1 MPLLAKRWA
10 PFSMARSPMVTSSNF
25 SSKSAIFAVGGR
37 ERAYSVGAEGGS
49 VQCGG
54 TGRERA
60 VWGHREG
67 ACSVGATAATATAVN
82 YNVLVSTL
90 RYCLHV

>member
-25 SSKSAIFAVGGR
+25 SSKSAILAVGDR
-37 ERAYSVGAEGGS
+37 EGSAQCGDREGSVQCGDREGS

-54 TGRERA
+54 QG
-60 VWGHREG
+60 G
-67 ACSVGATAATATAVN
+67 
-82 YNVLVSTL
+82 
-90 RYCLHV
+90 

>member
-1 MPLLAKRWA
+1 MW
-10 PFSMARSPMVTSSNF
+10 
-25 SSKSAIFAVGGR
+25 GHR
-37 ERAYSVGAEGGS
+37 EGS

-54 TGRERA
+54 TGR
-60 VWGHREG
+60 V

>member
-25 SSKSAIFAVGGR
+25 SSKSAILAVGDR
-37 ERAYSVGAEGGS
+37 EGAYSMGGQGGS

-60 VWGHREG
+60 VWGYREG
-67 ACSVGATAATATAVN
+67 SVQCGGTGRVACSVGGQGG
-82 YNVLVSTL
+82 
-90 RYCLHV
+90 